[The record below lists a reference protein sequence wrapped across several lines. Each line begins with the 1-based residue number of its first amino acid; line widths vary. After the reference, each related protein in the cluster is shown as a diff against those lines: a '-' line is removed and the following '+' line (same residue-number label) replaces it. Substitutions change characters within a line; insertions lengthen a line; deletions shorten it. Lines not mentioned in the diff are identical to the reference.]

1 MKPLYKK
8 IISSSIVLALVL
20 SSSVNVFAS
29 SHREAPMISGDPKVD
44 ATDLYA
50 FVSPDKKNTVTII
63 ANYSPFEEPAGG
75 PNFDSF
81 DDKAL
86 YEIHIDNNGDAKPD
100 ITYQFQFKTIVAN
113 PNTFLYNVWPI
124 TSLADTDWNVRQTYT
139 LTKVENGQSTVL
151 WTDLKSPPVNIGPKS
166 TPNYASLQAQA
177 IYDIGNGALAFA
189 GQSDD
194 PFFVDLGAT
203 FDLLTIRKLPGNA
216 GGGINTTKG
225 FNVHSLALQIPI
237 SQVTK
242 NRDTP
247 TEVANGDSVI
257 GVWTTASRM
266 STRVLNTVGTSDSSG
281 GWVQVS
287 RLGSPLVN
295 EVVVPLGAKDLFNG
309 SKPENDAQFANG
321 VTNPEVGKL
330 LNALYSIKVP
340 PQGNFG
346 TAEARDDLVAIFLT
360 GIPGVTQPKNVV
372 ASEQLRLNVAVSPTI
387 NPNRLGVLGG
397 DNQGYPN
404 GRRLVDDVI
413 DISLRAVAGAAY
425 PLFHPN
431 FTPDATGLKLGDG
444 VDKNDMAFRST
455 FPYMALPNRG
465 FESVPHGNYSNTTVT
480 TAPRPPVE
488 QGPAALII
496 CNIKYRMMVGAT
508 GWDVGCLQQFLID
521 KWFLDISRPT
531 KYFGEY
537 TKKALMNWQAS
548 ANQSVTGYLN

>member
-1 MKPLYKK
+1 
-8 IISSSIVLALVL
+8 
-20 SSSVNVFAS
+20 
-29 SHREAPMISGDPKVD
+29 
-44 ATDLYA
+44 
-50 FVSPDKKNTVTII
+50 
-63 ANYSPFEEPAGG
+63 
-75 PNFDSF
+75 
-81 DDKAL
+81 
-86 YEIHIDNNGDAKPD
+86 
-100 ITYQFQFKTIVAN
+100 
-113 PNTFLYNVWPI
+113 
-124 TSLADTDWNVRQTYT
+124 
-139 LTKVENGQSTVL
+139 
-151 WTDLKSPPVNIGPKS
+151 
-166 TPNYASLQAQA
+166 
-177 IYDIGNGALAFA
+177 
-189 GQSDD
+189 
-194 PFFVDLGAT
+194 
-203 FDLLTIRKLPGNA
+203 
-216 GGGINTTKG
+216 
-225 FNVHSLALQIPI
+225 
-237 SQVTK
+237 
-242 NRDTP
+242 
-247 TEVANGDSVI
+247 
-257 GVWTTASRM
+257 M

-521 KWFLDISRPT
+521 K
-531 KYFGEY
+531 
-537 TKKALMNWQAS
+537 
-548 ANQSVTGYLN
+548 

>member
-8 IISSSIVLALVL
+8 VTSFIIVLGLLL
-20 SSSVNVFAS
+20 STSANTFAS

-63 ANYSPFEEPAGG
+63 ANYIPFEEPAGW

-86 YEIHIDNNGDAKPD
+86 YEINIDNNGDAKPD
-100 ITYQFQFKTIVAN
+100 ITYQFQFKTTVMN
-113 PNTFLYNVWPI
+113 PNTFLYNVWPV
-124 TSLADTDWNVRQTYT
+124 TSLTDADWNVRQTYT
-139 LTKVENGQSTVL
+139 LTKVVNGQSTVL
-151 WTDLKSPPVNIGPKS
+151 GTDLKSPPVNIGPKS
-166 TPNYASLQAQA
+166 TPNYASLQAEA
-177 IYDIGNGALAFA
+177 IYDIGNGAEVFA

-216 GGGINTTKG
+216 GRGLNTTKG

-237 SQVTK
+237 SQLTK
-242 NRDTP
+242 NSDTP

-266 STRVLNTVGTSDSSG
+266 STRVFNTLGTSDTSG

-287 RLGSPLVN
+287 RLGAPLVN
-295 EVVVPLGAKDLFNG
+295 EVVVPLSAKDLFNG

-321 VTNPEVGKL
+321 VTNPELGKL
-330 LNALYSIKVP
+330 LNALYKINVP

-360 GIPGVTQPKNVV
+360 GIPGVNQPKNVV
-372 ASEQLRLNVAVSPTI
+372 ASEELRLNVAIPPTM

-397 DNQGYPN
+397 DKQGYPN
-404 GRRLVDDVI
+404 GRRLIDDVV

-431 FTPDATGLKLGDG
+431 FIPDATGLKLGDG

-465 FESVPHGNYSNTTVT
+465 FESVAHGNYSNTTIT
-480 TAPRPPVE
+480 GAPRPPVE
-488 QGPAALII
+488 HTPAALII
-496 CNIKYRMMVGAT
+496 CNIEYHMMIGAT

-521 KWFLDISRPT
+521 TWFLATNRPT

-548 ANQSVTGYLN
+548 ANQNVTGYLN